1 MSGFSPVAASQPK
14 GDAAALRSIRSIN
27 TFAAFQNKI
36 RDLLGKDKSPNHSTD
51 EFERAG
57 DGLLHLMGAS
67 FRAFLRIHPDNI
79 PKEVPQAINF
89 MYEVRQDLTVIECHS
104 SGLSRNKTE
113 TIPDHPILFPY
124 AIVSRNS

>member
-14 GDAAALRSIRSIN
+14 GDAVALRSIRSIN

-89 MYEVRQDLTVIECHS
+89 VYEVRQDLTVMSFIWLES
-104 SGLSRNKTE
+104 KQNRNHTGP
-113 TIPDHPILFPY
+113 PDP
-124 AIVSRNS
+124 VSLRHCISK